1 MSWNTNLLT
10 AQLLCDTSATKR
22 ASDPVIDARR
32 IAGIRMRTAL
42 FNPLLT
48 RDVEQRRQTLRSIGR
63 FVKTLAR
70 VAYPADAPGTLASH
84 RSSISSVNDA
94 AQTNTTTSS
103 PYGEDTPQS
112 PDSTQDVELS
122 TSPEAA
128 SGMLSSEAADIP
140 LRPRARAHSRHES
153 WTVPM
158 SPLLDDEDVLR
169 RMVQLPAC
177 YLYKQIL
184 LTIIRLSVDCPFE
197 DVRRSFTE
205 LLEKLKMT
213 KMPVYTPVRC
223 LPSFFITASQTPSF
237 LDDAD
242 DNEANYGVSR
252 TSISTETESS
262 APTQLKR
269 NRSSSGASAHIRR
282 LIVDTFLTYGR
293 LSHTFRL
300 LSFFPGYME
309 RFHKAYS
316 TIVRHPSGPL
326 PRSWRYYIGIMAAA
340 QHSCQYLIFLQA
352 GGDPTWINGIGHAPG
367 KLRRLVTLNT
377 ILAHQ
382 PWRLTPAHIGALV
395 KADAEEDTFP
405 APASASASA
414 GSHSPVSENWS
425 MGEIV
430 HAIVLLSTFHGL
442 ASFALSCG
450 LVPELDTLGGT
461 EEMDD
466 ILMPSTY
473 EAEVVETEDQAQ
485 MRFSMII
492 KQAKYYIMISMKA
505 PKDWAS
511 SGTKKTS
518 SAFEECAAVE
528 TFKSADPANIASDDE
543 HAMSA
548 SNTASSLPPPS
559 PTGTGSTLTY
569 MSITSIRL
577 NPVIDDMSR
586 FLHPP
591 IELRHV
597 DFDVKSDEYSVFRL
611 QDYCWEDHGVELVDQ
626 FLRGVGDLLDE
637 EFKEAQTITDF
648 SFSTQ
653 TALLDTWPLRQA
665 IWYYVLRLAG
675 LSHDDYDYA
684 HVNRFLNRRLKQYV
698 KKVACYPEELD
709 ARDFVH
715 FGFVLRAEEKC
726 HINLLVSVAR
736 KQAALVYGLY
746 NVMRWSDK
754 GR

>member
-1 MSWNTNLLT
+1 
-10 AQLLCDTSATKR
+10 
-22 ASDPVIDARR
+22 
-32 IAGIRMRTAL
+32 
-42 FNPLLT
+42 
-48 RDVEQRRQTLRSIGR
+48 
-63 FVKTLAR
+63 
-70 VAYPADAPGTLASH
+70 
-84 RSSISSVNDA
+84 
-94 AQTNTTTSS
+94 
-103 PYGEDTPQS
+103 
-112 PDSTQDVELS
+112 
-122 TSPEAA
+122 
-128 SGMLSSEAADIP
+128 
-140 LRPRARAHSRHES
+140 
-153 WTVPM
+153 
-158 SPLLDDEDVLR
+158 
-169 RMVQLPAC
+169 
-177 YLYKQIL
+177 
-184 LTIIRLSVDCPFE
+184 
-197 DVRRSFTE
+197 
-205 LLEKLKMT
+205 
-213 KMPVYTPVRC
+213 MPVYTPVRR
-223 LPSFFITASQTPSF
+223 LPSLFITTSQTPYF
-237 LDDAD
+237 FDDAD
-242 DNEANYGVSR
+242 DDEANYGSSRAAVS
-252 TSISTETESS
+252 TSTERDTS

-269 NRSSSGASAHIRR
+269 NRSSSGVNAHIRR
-282 LIVDTFLTYGR
+282 LIVDTFMTYGR
-293 LSHTFRL
+293 FSHSFRVL
-300 LSFFPGYME
+300 TFFPGYME

-316 TIVRHPSGPL
+316 TIVRNPSGHCHDHGAITL
-326 PRSWRYYIGIMAAA
+326 AAA
-340 QHSCQYLIFLQA
+340 QHSCQYLVSLLRLEFLQA
-352 GGDPTWINGIGHAPG
+352 GGDPTWINGIDHAPG

-395 KADAEEDTFP
+395 RADADEDTFP
-405 APASASASA
+405 SMANTNSANGNNSPA
-414 GSHSPVSENWS
+414 SENWT

-430 HAIVLLSTFHGL
+430 HAIVIMATYHGL

-461 EEMDD
+461 EELDD
-466 ILMPSTY
+466 IIIPTATENDNTDLTTQ
-473 EAEVVETEDQAQ
+473 EADTNDYAHTGEVLQDYDEGVEGLGVSLAPNEQQELESHTVELLSRLQIAQDDEPESNQGETTDETIEDDTEDKPP
-485 MRFSMII
+485 S
-492 KQAKYYIMISMKA
+492 IM
-505 PKDWAS
+505 D
-511 SGTKKTS
+511 
-518 SAFEECAAVE
+518 AFERCAAVE
-528 TFKSADPANIASDDE
+528 TFKSTDPLMASDDE

-569 MSITSIRL
+569 MSMCSIRL

-591 IELRHV
+591 TELRHV

-637 EFKEAQTITDF
+637 EFKEALTITDF

-653 TALLDTWPLRQA
+653 AALLDTWPLRQA

-684 HVNRFLNRRLKQYV
+684 QVNRFLNRRLKQYV

-726 HINLLVSVAR
+726 HVNLLVSVAR
-736 KQAALVYGLY
+736 KQAELVYGLY